1 MPLGPKQSVNAIL
14 DVKGGEISGRSV
26 TALIKKVSHFGS
38 DRRVTAKAKMNPM
51 IVPAKPTAQAKII
64 LLNYGATVIPIG
76 EERQEVIKCQMT
88 VDNESHCQQAND
100 RYRTNT
106 PMASQRT
113 QMVSKVTRSLCC
125 LFPLVI

>member
-51 IVPAKPTAQAKII
+51 IGAGKT
-64 LLNYGATVIPIG
+64 YGAG
-76 EERQEVIKCQMT
+76 QNNT
-88 VDNESHCQQAND
+88 VDYGADGHTNWRGTARGYQMSDD
-100 RYRTNT
+100 RR
-106 PMASQRT
+106 Q
-113 QMVSKVTRSLCC
+113 
-125 LFPLVI
+125 

>member
-1 MPLGPKQSVNAIL
+1 MNVPQKPKKLKFSRPKAVKIMPLGPKQSVNAIL

-64 LLNYGATVIPIG
+64 LLTMAVSYTHLTLP
-76 EERQEVIKCQMT
+76 
-88 VDNESHCQQAND
+88 
-100 RYRTNT
+100 TN
-106 PMASQRT
+106 SR
-113 QMVSKVTRSLCC
+113 V
-125 LFPLVI
+125 